1 MPDALGKTANIV
13 SLTGGQNFRTFQEI
27 EALHRAQ
34 LAAGALAH
42 MPAGFLASF
51 YRYLATRTDCA
62 VFVAETEGRVAGF
75 VAGSLHASG
84 LLKSFLL
91 AEPLRALGY
100 GARLLLAPR
109 LLFRITSLARY
120 LAAGGRDSDMDE
132 RQLLS
137 IAVHPDDLRSRVG
150 TGLFSALS
158 DWFRSRDAE
167 DFGVIAA
174 KTQTAALQFYR
185 RCGAAEVGET
195 RLGGLSSIRFRCAL
209 HPAAPDHR
217 KALDS

>member
-1 MPDALGKTANIV
+1 MPDALGKTAKIAR
-13 SLTGGQNFRTFQEI
+13 LDGGRDFRTFEQI

-42 MPAGFLASF
+42 MPAGFLAHF

-62 VFVAETEGRVAGF
+62 VFIAETEGRVAGF
-75 VAGSLHASG
+75 VAGTLHASG

-91 AEPLRALGY
+91 AEPLRTLGY
-100 GARLLLAPR
+100 GLRLLLAPR
-109 LLFRITSLARY
+109 LFFRVGSLARH

-137 IAVHPDDLRSRVG
+137 IAVDPSDLRSGVG

-158 DWFRSRDAE
+158 GWFRSHRVE

-174 KTQTAALQFYR
+174 KTQTAALHFYR
-185 RCGAAEVGET
+185 GCGAVEVGET
-195 RLGGLSSIRFRCAL
+195 RLGGLSSIRFRYVL
-209 HPAAPDHR
+209 HSDA
-217 KALDS
+217 

>member
-1 MPDALGKTANIV
+1 MPDPLCKTANIARV
-13 SLTGGQNFRTFQEI
+13 DGRQDFRTFEEI

-62 VFVAETEGRVAGF
+62 VFVTETEGRVTGF
-75 VAGSLHASG
+75 VTGTLQASG

-91 AEPLRALGY
+91 AEPRRTLGY
-100 GARLLLAPR
+100 CVRLLLAPR
-109 LLFRITSLARY
+109 LLFRIVSLARH
-120 LAAGGRDSDMDE
+120 LAAGGEEYAMDE

-137 IAVHPDDLRSRVG
+137 IAVDPRNLRSGVA
-150 TGLFSALS
+150 TGLFAALCG
-158 DWFRSRDAE
+158 WFRSRGAE

-174 KTQTAALQFYR
+174 KTQTAALQFYKR
-185 RCGAAEVGET
+185 SGAVEVGET
-195 RLGGLSSIRFRCAL
+195 TLGGLSSVRFRCVLRRDLRA
-209 HPAAPDHR
+209 
-217 KALDS
+217 

>member
-1 MPDALGKTANIV
+1 MPDALRKTAKIV
-13 SLTGGQNFRTFQEI
+13 RLDGGHDLRAFRQI

-42 MPAGFLASF
+42 MPAGFLANF

-62 VFVAETEGRVAGF
+62 VFTAETEGRMAGF
-75 VAGSLHASG
+75 VAGTMHASG

-91 AEPLRALGY
+91 AEPLWTLGY
-100 GARLLLAPR
+100 SVRLVLAPR
-109 LLFRITSLARY
+109 LFFRIVSLARH
-120 LAAGGRDSDMDE
+120 LAAGGRDADMDE

-137 IAVHPDDLRSRVG
+137 IAVDPGDLRSGVG
-150 TGLFSALS
+150 TGLFSALRG
-158 DWFRSRDAE
+158 WFRSQGAE

-174 KTQTAALQFYR
+174 KTQTAALHFYR

-195 RLGGLSSIRFRCAL
+195 RLGGLSSIRFRYAL
-209 HPAAPDHR
+209 RPD
-217 KALDS
+217 A